1 MKYLIVPLILAL
13 VGCTDSKSPVEV
25 NVVGLKAELRE
36 AQYNLASCQNSLSV
50 YRDGGSNQQEETTK
64 EETTPAEPQCEEVDY
79 QVISQN
85 NRELATCLAGSVNET
100 PCGIQATDCT
110 SGIGYSCLR
119 DVSYKT
125 ITKKNCN

>member
-1 MKYLIVPLILAL
+1 MKYLIVPLMLAL

-36 AQYNLASCQNSLSV
+36 AQYSLASCQNSLSV
-50 YRDGGSNQQEETTK
+50 YRDGGSNQQEETTQ
-64 EETTPAEPQCEEVDY
+64 EEATPAEPQCEELDY

-85 NRELATCLAGSVNET
+85 NKVLDTCLASSVEAA
-100 PCGIQATDCT
+100 PCGIQATDCV